1 MSTVHSRIGY
11 GDNSLLAGILRAAA
25 CSEPDIQASPVLGGV
40 HLASVGGSIRCT
52 GTDGKI
58 LARIHAWQ
66 TGIDLPQPVII
77 DRQGIL
83 RVADLYRRS
92 RAEFCRTL
100 KRRDPSLGGE
110 PLVTAHI
117 EIRQPTDAG
126 KGVTRLLHIHIP
138 STDDGCVCR
147 CINGQFPA
155 FEPQQEAY
163 KRGFLPGTAFDPRKL
178 LTAQRVLGTAS
189 LTPYHG
195 KRGVF
200 FRAIDSDDFVLLMPI
215 SLPDPNEDLWIFGK
229 PPAQE
234 TAA

>member
-25 CSEPDIQASPVLGGV
+25 CSEPDGMASPVLGGV
-40 HLASVGGSIRCT
+40 HLASVSGSIRCT
-52 GTDGKI
+52 ATDGKI
-58 LARIHAWQ
+58 LARIHAWH
-66 TGIDLPQPVII
+66 TGIDLPAPVII
-77 DRQGIL
+77 DRHSIL

-92 RAEFCRTL
+92 RGEFCRTL
-100 KRRDPSLGGE
+100 KRRDPSMGGA
-110 PLVTAHI
+110 PLVTARL
-117 EIRQPTDAG
+117 EVRPPTNAG
-126 KGVTRLLHIHIP
+126 NRPLRFLHIQVP

-147 CINGQFPA
+147 CINGEFPA

-178 LTAQRVLGTAS
+178 VTAQRVLGTTS

-195 KRGVF
+195 KRCVF